1 MLNKKKKEE
10 KKSTKDW
17 LYSPVT
23 CLFTFYC
30 FLCSINPRWCDENQK
45 KKNQN
50 AHFIGEFCFYEN
62 YKNSRKAVKVK
73 PGEEKRKRG
82 NVRTQRERKA
92 KHQREKEQ
100 DGKMERKKKKEFW
113 QKARHYI
120 EKKKKN
126 HGKDR

>member
-1 MLNKKKKEE
+1 MK
-10 KKSTKDW
+10 TK
-17 LYSPVT
+17 
-23 CLFTFYC
+23 
-30 FLCSINPRWCDENQK
+30 K

-92 KHQREKEQ
+92 KHQSASEQ
-100 DGKMERKKKKEFW
+100 AGKMDRKKKSAFW

-120 EKKKKN
+120 EKKKEPWKRPIEKRKPR
-126 HGKDR
+126 HIFLQLLIKKKKKRERSGF

>member
-1 MLNKKKKEE
+1 MK
-10 KKSTKDW
+10 TK
-17 LYSPVT
+17 
-23 CLFTFYC
+23 
-30 FLCSINPRWCDENQK
+30 K

-92 KHQREKEQ
+92 KHQSASEQ
-100 DGKMERKKKKEFW
+100 AGKMDRKKKKRILAESETLH
-113 QKARHYI
+113 R
-120 EKKKKN
+120 KKKKN